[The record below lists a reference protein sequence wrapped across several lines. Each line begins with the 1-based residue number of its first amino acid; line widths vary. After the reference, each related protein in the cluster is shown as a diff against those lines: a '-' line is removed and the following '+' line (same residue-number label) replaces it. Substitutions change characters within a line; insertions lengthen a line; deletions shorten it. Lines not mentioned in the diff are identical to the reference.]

1 MYKLIDIVGSKIDEF
16 DNIFLKVYI
25 NNKNKYS
32 YILTIQYQDCGEIN
46 FRFNSDNNKNSN
58 DIDKFYKFLKSNGC
72 EIKFNDSIEPY
83 YELIGKSLMKIDD
96 DSDMIYTLCK
106 YNTNP
111 IDEELIDSFDDPI
124 SNLSLLQVLNNE
136 FGEGHGYI

>member
-32 YILTIQYQDCGEIN
+32 YILTIQYQDCGELN
-46 FRFNSDNNKNSN
+46 FRFNKNSK
-58 DIDKFYKFLKSNGC
+58 DIDKFYKFLKSNGS
-72 EIKFNDSIEPY
+72 EIKFNDSNEPY
-83 YELIGKSLMKIDD
+83 YELIGKSLMKIGDD
-96 DSDMIYTLCK
+96 IDMIYTLCK

-124 SNLSLLQVLNNE
+124 SDLSLLQILNNE
-136 FGEGHGYI
+136 FGEGHGCL

>member
-32 YILTIQYQDCGEIN
+32 YILTIQYQDCGELN
-46 FRFNSDNNKNSN
+46 FRFNKNSK
-58 DIDKFYKFLKSNGC
+58 DIDKFYKFLKSNGS
-72 EIKFNDSIEPY
+72 EIKFNDSNEPY
-83 YELIGKSLMKIDD
+83 YELIGKSLMKIGDD
-96 DSDMIYTLCK
+96 IDMIYTLCK

-124 SNLSLLQVLNNE
+124 SDLSLLQILNNE
-136 FGEGHGYI
+136 FGEGHGFL